1 LGHLCGGGLC
11 RTQEA
16 AQPAGQHT
24 TLLPA
29 AVACNF
35 SYRRGFAQV
44 LHSLSIPCS
53 LFPKPK
59 SKASVWWPAETTC
72 AQTMTRACRT
82 LSVHMSALLPSP
94 HDMQPCPQGAQAQ
107 ATQGAFC
114 CQGALWGWLQRPC
127 QEPTVCGLE
136 PHHPTCT
143 PKGPACSTYSGQ
155 GVCCQPQAPC
165 GSQGTYSAVKV
176 LTSAQLCVASRWGV
190 RPPCNLPNKKVRTG
204 ALPTG

>member
-1 LGHLCGGGLC
+1 
-11 RTQEA
+11 
-16 AQPAGQHT
+16 
-24 TLLPA
+24 
-29 AVACNF
+29 
-35 SYRRGFAQV
+35 
-44 LHSLSIPCS
+44 
-53 LFPKPK
+53 
-59 SKASVWWPAETTC
+59 
-72 AQTMTRACRT
+72 MTRACRT

-107 ATQGAFC
+107 ATQGALC
-114 CQGALWGWLQRPC
+114 CQGALWGWLQGPC

-176 LTSAQLCVASRWGV
+176 RTSADLCVASRWGV
-190 RPPCNLPNKKVRTG
+190 RPPKNLKNNRPSWGLRGICAPSLRRARCTMGICIISLRHVSSLLIDPVQSVGKNPHSADSTST
-204 ALPTG
+204 PTRPFRSTA